1 MRVIETNGQK
11 LAVVFGT
18 ADFPQGLGFLTEAED
33 FLQVGTW
40 RYPAGT
46 ELAAHNHQWVSRT
59 VERTQEFVWVV
70 QGRLAATVYDEEDR
84 PVAEVELGPG
94 QGMILLAGGH
104 GYRILE
110 DDTRVVEVKSG
121 PYPGAEADRR
131 RL

>member
-1 MRVIETNGQK
+1 MRSIKAKNQK
-11 LAVVFGT
+11 LAVVFGV
-18 ADFPQGLGFLTEAED
+18 ADFPEGLEFLTEAAHC
-33 FLQVGTW
+33 LQVGTW

-59 VERTQEFVWVV
+59 VERTQEFIWVV
-70 QGRLAATVYDEEDR
+70 QGRLAATVYDEEDQ

-110 DDTRVVEVKSG
+110 DDTRVVEVKCG
-121 PYPGAEADRR
+121 PYPGAEIDRR